1 MGEEPMMT
9 RRRHRVADE
18 QPLGPEDD
26 PYLAYLIWRE
36 QRNAEAVAA
45 AADGAPAAEAAQSD
59 ERADDA
65 APARP
70 GVRSWLGRLSARR
83 HVNAAGGERDR
94 PAPEA
99 APGRE

>member
-26 PYLAYLIWRE
+26 PYVAYLLWRA
-36 QRNAEAVAA
+36 QRDAEAA
-45 AADGAPAAEAAQSD
+45 AADGAPADEAAPSD
-59 ERADDA
+59 ERANDA
-65 APARP
+65 APARS